1 MSRIGL
7 ANIPSNIKT
16 SSKPVNAQ
24 EENNNSFRLCIGV
37 VTKYY
42 PIDDKL
48 NISKSIPEY
57 DVLVIENSAR
67 PVMYR
72 NCQQYALGG
81 GSLNDFGEHILQDTV
96 STLQGKLLK
105 SNDIKNYTGTFV
117 LLLFLDGIKEKPLI
131 IAEMQHGSRPSK
143 ATKAMGRFLEREFQ
157 GHNLLI
163 DKDGNL
169 TLELVGN
176 KDEKGKLIYPAPIGT
191 FIKVTKDGQVII
203 KDNEDQMISIDRVA
217 KLITITDGSGE
228 SMVIDKTKQSMF
240 VDIGK
245 DVIQNIGKDHK
256 ETIKNDHIEIVNGE
270 HKETIDKNKTEES
283 GPRKT
288 TVKGLWQIKASK
300 IQVDTGELLV
310 TNSGNTTITTTGNTT
325 INGTGPIAVNGTGG
339 ITLTDPNAIT
349 LTAPAITLAGAV
361 VITGG
366 FAASGGSGGSITGNL
381 SVTGNVTMTGAMS
394 SGSASVSGALTAGSV
409 SAASISG
416 ASIVSGSIDLATHI
430 HSGVTPGTGN
440 SGPPT

>member
-1 MSRIGL
+1 MSKLGS
-7 ANIPSNIKT
+7 ANIPSNIRT
-16 SSKPVNAQ
+16 TRTPLSAQ
-24 EENNNSFRLCIGV
+24 EENTNSFRLRIGV

-42 PIDDKL
+42 PIDDPL
-48 NISKSIPEY
+48 NLSKSIPEY
-57 DVLVIENSAR
+57 DVMVIEDSAR
-67 PVMYR
+67 PIMYR
-72 NCQQYALGG
+72 NCQQASVGG
-81 GSLNDFGEHILQDTV
+81 GSLNDFGEHILQDTA

-105 SNDIKNYTGTFV
+105 SNNIGNFTGTFV
-117 LLLFLDGIKEKPLI
+117 LLLCLDGIKEKPLI
-131 IAEMQHGSRPSK
+131 IAEIQHGSKPSK

-176 KDEKGKLIYPAPIGT
+176 KDDKGSLIYPAPIGT

-228 SMVIDKTKQSMF
+228 SMVIDKTAQSMF

-245 DVIQNIGKDHK
+245 DVIQNIGNDRK
-256 ETIKNDHIEIVNGE
+256 ETIKNDHIEVVNGE

-300 IQVDTGELLV
+300 IQVDTGELMV

-325 INGTGPIAVNGTGG
+325 VNGTGPIAVNGSGG
-339 ITLTDPNAIT
+339 IALTDPNAIT
-349 LTAPAITLAGAV
+349 LTAQTITLAGLV
-361 VITGG
+361 LITGG
-366 FAASGGSGGSITGNL
+366 FAASGGSGGSVTGNL
-381 SVTGNVTMTGAMS
+381 SITGSVSMTGAMS
-394 SGSASVSGALTAGSV
+394 SSSASVSGALSAGSI
-409 SAASISG
+409 SSASISG
-416 ASIVSGSIDLATHI
+416 ASIVSGTVNLATHV
-430 HSGVTPGTGN
+430 HSGVTPGGGN
-440 SGPPT
+440 SGPPA